1 MIRCDCGG
9 ECASEAAD
17 HRGLSAETRGSPPPV
32 PSNLVQGSNKM
43 MMVTRAP
50 WRKLHTT
57 NRGSRTRCTS
67 ITLLQEDLT
76 RRIIGAF
83 FEVYKRLGGGFAE
96 AVYEEA
102 LARELEEAGLAVER
116 QAQILVHYR
125 GGPVGRFRSD
135 IVVNEVVLI
144 EIKAREELHS
154 VHRAQMLNYL
164 RATSLEIGLLF
175 NFGPKPEFKRLVFS
189 NSRKKGRR

>member
-1 MIRCDCGG
+1 M
-9 ECASEAAD
+9 
-17 HRGLSAETRGSPPPV
+17 
-32 PSNLVQGSNKM
+32 
-43 MMVTRAP
+43 
-50 WRKLHTT
+50 
-57 NRGSRTRCTS
+57 
-67 ITLLQEDLT
+67 
-76 RRIIGAF
+76 
-83 FEVYKRLGGGFAE
+83 YKRLGGGFAE

-135 IVVNEVVLI
+135 IVVNDAVLI

-154 VHRAQMLNYL
+154 VHRAQLLNYL

-175 NFGPKPEFKRLVFS
+175 NFGPRPQFKRLVFS
-189 NSRKKGRR
+189 NSRKKGRG